1 MNNLLEEL
9 NAIKKSMN
17 SSKEVP
23 KKEEPQKVQAPLEPQ
38 KNLDAKPDEIYVK
51 PTIVEPVKPS
61 TKAPSLEE
69 ENPYTY
75 GHYDPRPKPLT
86 LPGLISM
93 CERNKIKLHPVPVTF
108 RRKHKVDMKKAFTC
122 IKSKETLKS
131 YYQKY
136 GILINKLN

>member
-51 PTIVEPVKPS
+51 PTIVE
-61 TKAPSLEE
+61 EE
-69 ENPYTY
+69 ENPYIWS
-75 GHYDPRPKPLT
+75 L
-86 LPGLISM
+86 
-93 CERNKIKLHPVPVTF
+93 
-108 RRKHKVDMKKAFTC
+108 
-122 IKSKETLKS
+122 
-131 YYQKY
+131 
-136 GILINKLN
+136 